1 MFTALSM
8 FTQGGQMGGRVFI
21 FCFDRQA
28 EGWRHGSMVERL
40 PSVYK
45 GLGSIPSTIGVGG
58 YKR

>member
-1 MFTALSM
+1 
-8 FTQGGQMGGRVFI
+8 MGGRVFI